1 MRNFVSKKAS
11 TLKPSGIRKFF
22 DLCAGSKDIISLGV
36 GEPDFLTPWQV
47 SEAGIRTIK
56 TGKTQYTSNKGTEEL
71 RAEISA
77 YLSSRFN
84 VNYSKNEVIVTV
96 GASEAIDIALR
107 AILDD
112 GDEVLIPE
120 PSYVSYEPCV
130 TLSGGVAVPLSCVEK
145 DDFKLTA
152 EALERAITPKTK
164 ALILPFPNN
173 PTGAIMEKEYIEK
186 IVPIILK
193 HDILVISDEI
203 YAELTYGQKH
213 FSIASIP
220 EMKNNVV
227 LISGFSKAFA
237 MTGWRVGYVCAT
249 DPVLSAMLKIHQ
261 YVIMCAPTFSQYAA
275 TEGLR
280 ICKNEDFSIVNEMR
294 DEYDR
299 RRKFMIK
306 AFNDMGLHCF
316 EPKGA
321 FYVFPCVESTGMTG
335 QEFATKLLNEKKVA
349 VVPGDAFG
357 ESGKYFIRCS
367 YAYSM
372 KSLIKATELIK
383 TFVEENK
390 KP

>member
-1 MRNFVSKKAS
+1 MRNFVSKKAK

-36 GEPDFLTPWQV
+36 GEPDFLTPWQI
-47 SEAGIRTIK
+47 SEAGVRTIK
-56 TGKTQYTSNKGTEEL
+56 TGKTQYTSNKGTVEL
-71 RAEISA
+71 REEISS
-77 YLSSRFN
+77 YLKTRFN
-84 VNYSKNEVIVTV
+84 VEYDKDEIIVTV

-107 AILDD
+107 AILDE

-120 PSYVSYEPCV
+120 PCYVSYEPCV
-130 TLSGGVAVPLSCVEK
+130 TLSGGVAVGIPCKEENE
-145 DDFKLTA
+145 FKLTP
-152 EALERAITPKTK
+152 EELEKVITPKTK
-164 ALILPFPNN
+164 ALIFPFPNN

-186 IVPIILK
+186 LIPIILK

-203 YAELTYGQKH
+203 YAELTYGGKH

-220 EMKNNVV
+220 ELRNNVV
-227 LISGFSKAFA
+227 LINGFSKAFA

-280 ICKNEDFSIVNEMR
+280 ICKTEDFSIVNEMR

-299 RRKFMIK
+299 RRKFMIN
-306 AFNDMGLHCF
+306 AFNEMGLHCF

-335 QEFATKLLNEKKVA
+335 QEFATKLLQQKKVA

-372 KSLIKATELIK
+372 KSLIRATELIRE
-383 TFVEENK
+383 FVLENK
-390 KP
+390 

>member
-1 MRNFVSKKAS
+1 MRNFVSKKAQ

-36 GEPDFLTPWQV
+36 GEPDFLTPWQI
-47 SEAGIRTIK
+47 SEAGVRTIK
-56 TGKTQYTSNKGTEEL
+56 TGKTQYTSNKGTVEL
-71 RAEISA
+71 REEISS
-77 YLSSRFN
+77 YLKTRFN
-84 VNYSKNEVIVTV
+84 VEYDKDEIIVTV

-107 AILDD
+107 AILDE

-120 PSYVSYEPCV
+120 PCYVSYEPCV
-130 TLSGGVAVPLSCVEK
+130 TLSGGVAVGIPCKEENE
-145 DDFKLTA
+145 FKLTP
-152 EALERAITPKTK
+152 EELEKVITPKTK
-164 ALILPFPNN
+164 ALIFPFPNN

-186 IVPIILK
+186 LIPIILK

-203 YAELTYGQKH
+203 YAELTYGGKH

-220 EMKNNVV
+220 ELRNNVV
-227 LISGFSKAFA
+227 LINGFSKAFA

-280 ICKNEDFSIVNEMR
+280 ICKTEDFSIVNEMR

-299 RRKFMIK
+299 RRKFMIN
-306 AFNDMGLHCF
+306 AFNEMGLHCF

-335 QEFATKLLNEKKVA
+335 QEFATKLLQQKKVA

-372 KSLIKATELIK
+372 KSLIWATELIRE
-383 TFVEENK
+383 FVLESK
-390 KP
+390 

>member
-1 MRNFVSKKAS
+1 M
-11 TLKPSGIRKFF
+11 
-22 DLCAGSKDIISLGV
+22 
-36 GEPDFLTPWQV
+36 
-47 SEAGIRTIK
+47 
-56 TGKTQYTSNKGTEEL
+56 
-71 RAEISA
+71 
-77 YLSSRFN
+77 
-84 VNYSKNEVIVTV
+84 
-96 GASEAIDIALR
+96 
-107 AILDD
+107 
-112 GDEVLIPE
+112 
-120 PSYVSYEPCV
+120 
-130 TLSGGVAVPLSCVEK
+130 SGGVAVGIPCVEEN
-145 DDFKLTA
+145 DFKLTP
-152 EALERAITPKTK
+152 EALEKVITPKTK
-164 ALILPFPNN
+164 ALIFPFPNN
-173 PTGAIMEKEYIEK
+173 PTGAIMEKEFIEK
-186 IVPIILK
+186 IVPIVLK

-220 EMKNNVV
+220 EMQNNVV
-227 LISGFSKAFA
+227 LINGFSKAFA
-237 MTGWRVGYVCAT
+237 MTGWRVGYVCAKE
-249 DPVLSAMLKIHQ
+249 PVLSAMLKIHQ

-280 ICKNEDFSIVNEMR
+280 ICKNEDFSVVNEMR

-335 QEFATKLLNEKKVA
+335 QEFATKLLSEKKVA

-383 TFVEENK
+383 EFVEECK
-390 KP
+390 K

>member
-1 MRNFVSKKAS
+1 MRNFVSKKAQ

-36 GEPDFLTPWQV
+36 GEPDFLTPWQI
-47 SEAGIRTIK
+47 SEAGVRTIK
-56 TGKTQYTSNKGTEEL
+56 TGKTQYTSNKGTVEL
-71 RAEISA
+71 REEISS
-77 YLSSRFN
+77 YLKTRFN
-84 VNYSKNEVIVTV
+84 VEYDKDEIIVTV

-107 AILDD
+107 AILDE

-120 PSYVSYEPCV
+120 PCYVSYEPCV
-130 TLSGGVAVPLSCVEK
+130 TLSGGVAVGIPCKEENE
-145 DDFKLTA
+145 FKLTP
-152 EALERAITPKTK
+152 EELEKVITPKTK
-164 ALILPFPNN
+164 ALIFPFPNN

-186 IVPIILK
+186 LIPIILK

-203 YAELTYGQKH
+203 YAELTYGGKH

-220 EMKNNVV
+220 ELRNNVV
-227 LISGFSKAFA
+227 LINGFSKAFA

-280 ICKNEDFSIVNEMR
+280 ICKTEDFSIVNEMR

-299 RRKFMIK
+299 RRKFMIN
-306 AFNDMGLHCF
+306 AFNEMGLHCF

-335 QEFATKLLNEKKVA
+335 QEFATKLLQQKKVA

-372 KSLIKATELIK
+372 KSLIRATELIRE
-383 TFVEENK
+383 FVLENK
-390 KP
+390 